1 MPTLSN
7 IARPAPLTFPES
19 LPNLV
24 SFGSIVAALL
34 AACFLLLAGCGE
46 PSAAPVDP
54 ARAQEALKLTLES
67 WKNGDSIEALK
78 TAKPA
83 IVAQDLD
90 WLGGARLVD
99 YSVSDETR
107 KVAANLSVPVRL
119 TLRTSSGKEVKKN
132 VTYVVGTDPYLTV
145 FRDLR

>member
-1 MPTLSN
+1 M
-7 IARPAPLTFPES
+7 
-19 LPNLV
+19 
-24 SFGSIVAALL
+24 
-34 AACFLLLAGCGE
+34 
-46 PSAAPVDP
+46 
-54 ARAQEALKLTLES
+54 TLES
-67 WKNGDSIEALK
+67 WKNGDPIEALK

-99 YSVSDETR
+99 YTLSDDAR
-107 KVAANLSVPVRL
+107 KVAANLYVPVRL
-119 TLRTSSGKEVKKN
+119 TLKTSSGKEVKKN